1 MNKIIAI
8 DPVEQYFSITWML
21 NSRCNY
27 DCMYCGPEWHDATSR
42 GHDLDTL
49 KQTWKNIYDQSKHKK
64 LPFKI
69 VFTGGEV
76 TADKNFL
83 PLLQWLREN
92 YSDIAMIL
100 VTTNG
105 SASARY
111 YESLAKVVES
121 ISFSTHSEHMNEKE
135 FFDKVEL
142 LDPLMVR
149 PKKSFHVNIMDEFWN
164 RERIPLYKAKL
175 ESLGISYS
183 VNAIDY
189 SYQTRTF
196 PIMKGELNLDK
207 V

>member
-1 MNKIIAI
+1 MTKIVSVH
-8 DPVEQYFSITWML
+8 PRPEYFSITWML

-27 DCMYCGPEWHDATSR
+27 DCMYCGPEWHDTTSR

-49 KQTWKNIYDQSKHKK
+49 KQTWMNIHDQAKHKK

-69 VFTGGEV
+69 SFTGGEV

-92 YSDIAMIL
+92 YPDISMIL
-100 VTTNG
+100 VSTNG

-121 ISFSTHSEHMNEKE
+121 ITFSIHSEHVNERE
-135 FFDKVEL
+135 FFNKIQI

-164 RERIPLYKAKL
+164 RDRIPLYQNKL
-175 ESLGISYS
+175 EELGVSYS
-183 VNAIDY
+183 VNAIDHR
-189 SYQTRTF
+189 YQTREF
-196 PIMKGELNLDK
+196 PIMKGVLNLDK
-207 V
+207 I